1 MRIRLLSFILFVS
14 YGLFAQRPVDILHY
28 TFNLQ
33 LNDNNDTIYGNTI
46 VTAVVKDFS
55 KAIDLDLTGP
65 DKKGHGMIASVYN
78 LDKTNTISSTQGGD
92 KLHIKWTHPANDT
105 VSFVVVYKG
114 IPEDG
119 LIISKNKYGHRTFF
133 GDNWPDRAHNWLPCV
148 DDPADKAT
156 VDFIITT
163 PQHYQVVANGI
174 LVEESNLPGNNK
186 LTHWKEDVPLPT
198 KVMVI
203 GAADFAVEYTGS
215 VNCVPVSSWVF
226 PEKKAEGFED
236 YKQAKDILGWY
247 MNYIG
252 PYGYHKLANVQSK
265 TVFGGMEN
273 ASAIFYYENSVTGFH
288 KDEDLMA
295 HEIAHQ
301 WFGDMATEKSF
312 RHLWLSEG
320 FATYMTDIYLESRYG
335 TDSMNNRLKEE
346 RQQVINFSNRNNHPV
361 VDSISPYL
369 ELLNANSYQKGAW
382 VLHMLRRQLGDS
394 VFHAAIRQ
402 YYASYA
408 GKNADTRDLQKVF
421 EYISHTDLSSF
432 FDQWLYTPG
441 QPKLSFTWKYDVSL
455 KKIQVTISQSQSHI
469 FRFPIEIAAE
479 DAKGNISIKKLDIT
493 KQNEIFDWPVPGEP
507 VSIKPD
513 PNISL
518 LFDESGIIKK

>member
-1 MRIRLLSFILFVS
+1 MRKFSLLIFLFS
-14 YGLFAQRPVDILHY
+14 INTAFAQRPVDILHY
-28 TFNLQ
+28 TFNIR
-33 LNDNNDTIYGNTI
+33 LNDNNDTIYGKAIITGVI
-46 VTAVVKDFS
+46 KDRS
-55 KAIDLDLTGP
+55 KDIDLDLTGLN
-65 DKKGHGMIASVYN
+65 KKGNGMIASVYGT
-78 LDKTNTISSTQGGD
+78 DKSNSLSYSQSGD
-92 KLHIKWTHPANDT
+92 KLLIRWDIALSDT
-105 VSFVVVYKG
+105 VTFVVDYKG
-114 IPEDG
+114 IPADG

-156 VDFIITT
+156 VDFVITA
-163 PQHYQVVANGI
+163 PQHYQVVANGV
-174 LVEESNLPGNNK
+174 LVEESNLENGTK

-236 YKQAKDILGWY
+236 YNQAKDILAWY

-252 PYGYHKLANVQSK
+252 PYGYKKLANVQSK

-273 ASAIFYYENSVTGFH
+273 ASAIFYFENSVTGFH
-288 KDEDLMA
+288 RDEDLMA

-301 WFGDMATEKSF
+301 WFGNMATEKSF

-346 RQQVINFSNRNNHPV
+346 RQQVIAFSKHNNHPV
-361 VDSISPYL
+361 VDSLSPYM
-369 ELLNANSYQKGAW
+369 ELLNANSYQKGGW

-394 VFHAAIRQ
+394 VFHKAIRT
-402 YYASYA
+402 YYAAYA
-408 GKNADTRDLQKVF
+408 GKNADTRDLERIF
-421 EYISHTDLSSF
+421 EEVSHTNLSSF

-441 QPKLSFTWKYDVSL
+441 LPRLNIAWRYDETTHKIEVTVSQL
-455 KKIQVTISQSQSHI
+455 QNIP
-469 FRFPIEIAAE
+469 FRFPLELAIKTEE
-479 DAKGNISIKKLDIT
+479 GKTGIKKLAIS
-493 KQNEIFDWPVPGEP
+493 KQTETFEWPVSRAPAE
-507 VSIKPD
+507 VKAD
-513 PNISL
+513 PNVSL
-518 LFDESGIIKK
+518 LFEGLTPVKK